1 MCYHYTTAAKFQN
14 RQRLTVYSAFG
25 DIAIDS
31 IQLHRFALAFIPKWQ
46 QVATIAFT
54 PSK

>member
-1 MCYHYTTAAKFQN
+1 
-14 RQRLTVYSAFG
+14 VYSAFA